1 MSSFYGQTIV
11 LSPADFTP
19 YPDVNAVLH
28 LLLNGAQSILGH
40 HFIGLYFYGSLA
52 SGDFNPQTSD
62 IDFVVVT
69 DTDLSEEL
77 IHDLEALH
85 VRLWNSG
92 LKWAAKL
99 EGAYVPLH
107 TLRRYDPHSAPCPT
121 INERRFY
128 LDRQGSDWIIQRYIL
143 REYGAVVCGPPLK
156 PAIDPVTPDDLRG
169 AVVGVLREWWQP
181 MLADPHFIRNRE
193 YEAFATLTMCRALYT
208 LEYGDIVSKPTAA
221 GWALKTLDDRW
232 SELIDRALAWPQE
245 PQQNSLSET
254 LELIRYTIEH
264 AQRFIPEW

>member
-1 MSSFYGQTIV
+1 V

-69 DTDLSEEL
+69 DIDLPEDL
-77 IHDLEALH
+77 IHNLEALH
-85 VRLWNSG
+85 VHLWNSS

-107 TLRRYDPHSAPCPT
+107 TLRHYDPDAAPCPA
-121 INERRFY
+121 INEGRFY

-143 REYGAVVCGPPLK
+143 REYGAALCGPSLK
-156 PAIDPVTPDDLRG
+156 SSIDPVTPDDLRR
-169 AVVGVLREWWQP
+169 AVAGVLHEWWQP
-181 MLADPHFIRNRE
+181 MLDDPHFIRNRE
-193 YEAFATLTMCRALYT
+193 YEAFATLTMCRALYA

-221 GWALKTLDDRW
+221 RWALQTLDGRW
-232 SELIDRALAWPQE
+232 TELIGRALAWPQE
-245 PQQNSLSET
+245 PQPESLSET
-254 LELIRYTIEH
+254 LEFIRYTIERARQFNH
-264 AQRFIPEW
+264 EW